1 MWCVCVGEVWTE
13 GGFTLALFQGWGVE
27 TEVLLEQLQLN
38 YSLQNKFI
46 VLLTSG
52 FLVENTTF
60 KKCIAN
66 KTLKNAHV

>member
-1 MWCVCVGEVWTE
+1 VCVGEFWTE
-13 GGFTLALFQGWGVE
+13 GGFTLALFQGWAVE
-27 TEVLLEQLQLN
+27 NEVLLEQLQLN

-52 FLVENTTF
+52 LLVENNTF
-60 KKCIAN
+60 KKCVAN

>member
-1 MWCVCVGEVWTE
+1 
-13 GGFTLALFQGWGVE
+13 VE
-27 TEVLLEQLQLN
+27 NEVLLEQLQLN

-52 FLVENTTF
+52 LLVENNTF
-60 KKCIAN
+60 KKCVAN